1 MMNIR
6 NLDSK
11 ESVGVKFEESICT
24 ELCLKSSSLKAAG
37 IFVILLSQDGKQLSR
52 KKVLNNHLL
61 NLLQKHPYADVL
73 ENKGS

>member
-1 MMNIR
+1 MRRIVFKKLYFESDWYFCNI
-6 NLDSK
+6 K
-11 ESVGVKFEESICT
+11 
-24 ELCLKSSSLKAAG
+24 
-37 IFVILLSQDGKQLSR
+37 SQDGKQLSR